1 MPWGAWWSMEQVWA
15 VHVLKDSGATFAEA
29 VFPSRLQAE
38 EYAGERS
45 TDVGVR
51 GTAVTRY
58 TVGELGTRST
68 INWFVGGEA
77 CDGRVLAARSR
88 ARAVAEG

>member
-1 MPWGAWWSMEQVWA
+1 MACRAWWSMEKVWA

-29 VFPSRLQAE
+29 VFPDQVKAE

-45 TDVGVR
+45 TDIGVR

-68 INWFVGGEA
+68 INWFVDGAA
-77 CDGRVLAARSR
+77 CDGRALAVRSR
-88 ARAVAEG
+88 AKVVAEG